1 VSDNWRGGEAYEA
14 YVGRWS
20 RLVAHDFLPWLDAA
34 GGGAWLDV
42 GCGTGELCR
51 AIAKSTSPKSVTGV
65 DPSEEFLEYA
75 RSTGDGIDYREGDAQ
90 SLPFEDEAFDAVVS
104 GLVLNFVPEPASGAA
119 EMLRV
124 TRSGGVVG
132 AYVWDYAEGMQFM
145 RYFWDAAK
153 ELDLAAV
160 ELDEGRRFPICNHD
174 ALAGLFAA
182 AGDVET
188 RAIDLPTYF
197 MSFEDFWNPFLSGT
211 GTAPSYVAS
220 LSEDARIRLRERLR
234 ERLRAEED
242 GSIKLMARAW
252 AVKGT
257 KV

>member
-1 VSDNWRGGEAYEA
+1 VSDNWSSGDAYEA

-20 RLVAHDFLPWLDAA
+20 RLVGREFLAWLDAPA
-34 GGGAWLDV
+34 GGRWLDV

-51 AIAKSTSPKSVTGV
+51 AIAERGSESVTGV
-65 DPSEEFLEYA
+65 DPSEAFLEYA
-75 RSTGDGIDYREGDAQ
+75 RRRGDGIEYRTGDAQ
-90 SLPFEDEAFDAVVS
+90 SLPFADGEFDAVVS
-104 GLVLNFVPEPASGAA
+104 GLALNFVPDPAAGAS
-119 EMLRV
+119 EMMRV
-124 TRSGGVVG
+124 TRRSGAIG

-160 ELDEGRRFPICNHD
+160 ELDEGRRFPICNRD
-174 ALAGLFAA
+174 PPSGLFAA

-197 MSFEDFWNPFLSGT
+197 TSFEDFWNPFLSGT

-252 AVKGT
+252 AAKGT